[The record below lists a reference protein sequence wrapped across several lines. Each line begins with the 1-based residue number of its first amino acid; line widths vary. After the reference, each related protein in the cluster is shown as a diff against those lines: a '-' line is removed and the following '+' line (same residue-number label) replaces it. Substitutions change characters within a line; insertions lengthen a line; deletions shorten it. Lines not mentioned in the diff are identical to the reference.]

1 MKYSLLLST
10 CSLVAFA
17 KLGTPIVQVRDL
29 PGSPTVAI
37 VAWDPDNA
45 DFGLRTRL
53 RRDGSDLGE
62 ARVGEHRLYLNS
74 VYVEAHGAFAHAV
87 AHDGKLL
94 RNTGNA
100 RDADACRFDKV
111 CSPRETVGL
120 GVSDEWLRQ
129 HRDSVVVT
137 LRPRTGQSWTI
148 RLDKSLID
156 AYLTAIDSASAA
168 LKKK

>member
-1 MKYSLLLST
+1 MKFSLLLSAP
-10 CSLVAFA
+10 SLVAFA
-17 KLGTPIVQVRDL
+17 TLGAPIVQVRDL

-74 VYVEAHGAFAHAV
+74 VFVDAHGGFAHAV

-94 RNTGNA
+94 RSTGNA
-100 RDADACRFDKV
+100 PDMDACRFDNV

-120 GVSDEWLRQ
+120 GVSDDWLRQ

-137 LRPRTGQSWTI
+137 LRPRAGQNWTI